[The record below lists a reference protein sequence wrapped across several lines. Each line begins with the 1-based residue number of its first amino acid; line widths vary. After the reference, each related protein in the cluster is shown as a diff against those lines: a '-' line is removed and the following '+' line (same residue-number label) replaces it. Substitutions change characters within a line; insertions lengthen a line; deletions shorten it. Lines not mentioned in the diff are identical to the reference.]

1 MSEQKIIEISVE
13 DLNLWTENPRDPIEV
28 DCTDFEIISRAI
40 SESKNKWNLQ
50 KLITEMGDFYDL
62 SELPTVVVIDKKYV
76 VYDGNRRMAVLKYL
90 QNKELYED
98 LDGSLYFDEEPNEL
112 RSLTTIPCNVCDI
125 ETALINIERKHT
137 NSGDWGRLERD
148 YFILKHLNK
157 EQSHFISLDEQTGIV
172 TDNPKMNKRFV
183 KDEILTKENLEE
195 IGFHYEN
202 NQFVSNYPKTISKKI
217 IESIVTLIN
226 DGVVSTRKNRKK
238 LKEPLLKTFPDL
250 KKSIKAYDKSKKNK
264 PLVYEKKDKVT
275 SKKKTKPKKTPK
287 SKENETLF
295 GKTLVLRAG
304 KVNDLYRAILNIY
317 EKNPKDASILPIIG
331 MSMRLITEVAARVYF
346 DINDPAKATKDQ
358 LYNDFLKIAKKE
370 MSLKQESKN
379 YLSLTNDWLDSSNK
393 IEAILAKYAHGNIP
407 ISRDGILKSSFVIGE
422 IIEHYYKK

>member
-1 MSEQKIIEISVE
+1 MSEQKIVDIPVA

-28 DCTDFEIISRAI
+28 ECTDFEIISRAI

-50 KLITEMGDFYDL
+50 KLIKEMGEFYDM
-62 SELPTVVVIDKKYV
+62 SELPTVVIIDKEYV

-98 LDGSLYFDEEPNEL
+98 LEGSLYFDEEPTEL
-112 RSLTTIPCNVCDI
+112 RNLTNIPCNVCDI
-125 ETALINIERKHT
+125 DTALINIERKHT

-183 KDEILTKENLEE
+183 KDEILTKENLAE
-195 IGFHYEN
+195 IGFHYDK
-202 NQFVSNYPKTISKKI
+202 NQFISNYPKATSKKI
-217 IESIVTLIN
+217 VEAIVSLVN
-226 DGVVSTRKNRKK
+226 DGIVSTRKNRKK
-238 LKEPLLKTFPDL
+238 LKEPLLTTFPDL
-250 KKSIKAYDKSKKNK
+250 KKTIKAYDKSKKSQ
-264 PLVYEKKDKVT
+264 PLVYQKENVGL
-275 SKKKTKPKKTPK
+275 KKKKSTPRKTPK

-295 GKTLVLRAG
+295 GKTLVLKTG

-317 EKNPKDASILPIIG
+317 EKNDKDPKILPIIG

-346 DINDPAKATKDQ
+346 DENDPTKSSKDQ
-358 LYNDFLKIAKKE
+358 LYNDFLKIAKTD

-393 IEAILAKYAHGNIP
+393 IEAVLAKYAHGNIP

-422 IIEHYYKK
+422 ILEHYYKK